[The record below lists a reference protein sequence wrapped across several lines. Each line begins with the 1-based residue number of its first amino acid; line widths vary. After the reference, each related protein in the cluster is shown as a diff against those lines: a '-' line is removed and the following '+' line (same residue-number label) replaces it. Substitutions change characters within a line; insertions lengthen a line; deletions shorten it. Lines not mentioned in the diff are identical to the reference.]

1 MKLSFSLSLAVGF
14 LLSQVPALISG
25 SCFAARDVETSK
37 IQALKGGPLH
47 RRTCFS
53 KNKDDEDDYEDYDEG
68 YHRRYARSP
77 SSYSGDYGYGKYD
90 GYSNDKYDYR
100 GHDY

>member
-1 MKLSFSLSLAVGF
+1 MTQWKDDARLGGSILRWRTH
-14 LLSQVPALISG
+14 ISG
-25 SCFAARDVETSK
+25 CR
-37 IQALKGGPLH
+37 LKGGPLH